1 MQHHHEDR
9 ELDAAIARFLARQA
23 DQTNQPTAEELR
35 NCAKS
40 FGAYYTVVDI
50 REGLRFRLAG
60 VLEQAG
66 ILECHID
73 TYRQDGGL
81 SRVFQYRRRSAQI
94 ARVAA

>member
-35 NCAKS
+35 DCAKS

-60 VLEQAG
+60 VLAQAG
-66 ILECHID
+66 VLECDVQSIPK
-73 TYRQDGGL
+73 DGGI
-81 SRVFQYRRRSAQI
+81 SRVYQYRRRSTQI

>member
-35 NCAKS
+35 ECAKS
-40 FGAYYTVVDI
+40 FGQYYTVVDI

-66 ILECHID
+66 ILECNVQTSHHNGRIV
-73 TYRQDGGL
+73 
-81 SRVFQYRRRSAQI
+81 RVYEYRRRQTM
-94 ARVAA
+94 RAAA

>member
-1 MQHHHEDR
+1 MNTDDR

-35 NCAKS
+35 DCAKS
-40 FGAYYTVVDI
+40 FGQYYTVVDI

-66 ILECHID
+66 VLECHID
-73 TYRQDGGL
+73 TFQQDGGL